1 MKIAVVGSGVSG
13 HGAALALAHAG
24 KDVTLFE
31 KQGRTGGHAN
41 TVNIDYAGRRIAVD
55 TGFIVYNELN
65 YPNMTAFFEWAG
77 VATQPSDM
85 SFAVSRDNGA
95 FEWSGRQDNPFGG
108 LFAQKRN
115 LLKPSFWLFLQH
127 IVKFQKTARAAVAAG
142 SLSNLTLGEYVAQ
155 FGSNRLRD
163 DYIVPMG
170 AAIWSMTLKET
181 LAFPVES
188 FLNFFENHKLL
199 QWNRP
204 VWRTVS
210 GGSQSYVKV
219 LGEKLGGRI
228 RTNCGVAS
236 LTREEQGVRLVDMHG
251 EVHDFDA
258 AILATSAPAALQM
271 LADAGEDE
279 RDVLRGFRV
288 SANRAVLHRDT
299 ALMPKRK
306 AAWAAWNVLKEG
318 GDSDAAVTYCMNK
331 LQGIDEAFPLFVTLN
346 PFRPPARDLV
356 FDDIGYEHPVY
367 DARALA
373 SQKRLHEI
381 QGKRNV
387 WFAGAW
393 TAYGFHEDGL
403 RSGLQAAV
411 ALGGKLPWGG
421 DVK

>member
-1 MKIAVVGSGVSG
+1 MKIAVVGSGVTG

-31 KQGRTGGHAN
+31 KEKRTGGHAN
-41 TVNIDYAGRRIAVD
+41 TAQIDYAGKRIAVD

-65 YPNMTAFFEWAG
+65 YPNLTALFEWAG
-77 VATQPSDM
+77 VKTQESDM
-85 SFAVSRDNGA
+85 SFAVSSDNGA

-115 LLKPSFWLFLQH
+115 LLKPSFYVFLQQ
-127 IVKFQKTARAAVAAG
+127 ILKFQKMARAAVADG
-142 SLSNLTLGEYVAQ
+142 SLEGLTLGQYVAQ

-181 LAFPVES
+181 LSFPVES

-210 GGSQSYVKV
+210 NGSQSYVKAV
-219 LGEKLGGRI
+219 GEKLAGRI
-228 RTNCGVAS
+228 RTNCGIAS
-236 LTREEQGVRLVDMHG
+236 LTREGDGVRLVDMHG
-251 EVHDFDA
+251 EAHDFDA
-258 AILATSAPAALQM
+258 AILATSAPIALTM
-271 LADAGEDE
+271 LADASDEE
-279 RDVLRGFRV
+279 RDVLRSFRV
-288 SANRAVLHRDT
+288 SDNRAVLHRDA

-306 AAWAAWNVLKEG
+306 AAWASWNVLKEG
-318 GDSDAAVTYCMNK
+318 DSGGAAVTYCMNR
-331 LQGIDEAFPLFVTLN
+331 LQGVAPENPLFVTLN
-346 PFRPPARDLV
+346 PFRPPAREAV
-356 FDDIGYEHPVY
+356 FEDVAYQHPVY
-367 DARALA
+367 DARGLA
-373 SQKRLHEI
+373 GQKRLPAI
-381 QGKRNV
+381 QGKRKV

-403 RSGLQAAV
+403 RSGLTAAV